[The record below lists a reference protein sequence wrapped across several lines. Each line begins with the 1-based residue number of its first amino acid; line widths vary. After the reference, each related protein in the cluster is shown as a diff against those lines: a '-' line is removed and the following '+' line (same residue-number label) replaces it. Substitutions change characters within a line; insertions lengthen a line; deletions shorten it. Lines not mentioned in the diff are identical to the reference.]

1 MIRAPKFQ
9 EVDGV
14 QVREGMRDGAR

>member
-14 QVREGMRDGAR
+14 QVRECMRDGAR